1 MSFQLPSVSTLQY
14 ATKLAIIKDKPI
26 LYDYYV
32 ESLKKNVCIG
42 KVNGTDK
49 ILVKSNCQEYTSP
62 IKDISQVDDKTKKK
76 LYNQIKEEYEKQ
88 SDCRYAAAR
97 MWVDEIILPNETRN
111 VLIEAL
117 DVINHQDE
125 VEQSNFGILQV

>member
-1 MSFQLPSVSTLQY
+1 MSFQLPTVSTLQY
-14 ATKLAIIKDKPI
+14 ATKLAILKDKPI

-62 IKDISQVDDKTKKK
+62 IKDISQVDDKT
-76 LYNQIKEEYEKQ
+76 Q
-88 SDCRYAAAR
+88 SGGASCY
-97 MWVDEIILPNETRN
+97 IIETEN
-111 VLIEAL
+111 SIYITASNLAL
-117 DVINHQDE
+117 KNISQ
-125 VEQSNFGILQV
+125 